1 MVRLRLFDDLLLKW
15 QKAINLIG
23 PGTVADRWRR
33 HYLDSAQL
41 QPLAEAGHW
50 LDLGSGAGFPGLVL
64 AILGI
69 GEMHLVESDQRKVL
83 FLREAARLTGAPVT
97 VHHGR
102 IETSSAPKAG
112 VITARALAPLP
123 NLLDLAERFVAEST
137 VLLLPKGQDVE
148 QELTAA
154 TKYWSMEV
162 ERLPSQT
169 DPAGVILRLK
179 GLRRVRPA

>member
-1 MVRLRLFDDLLLKW
+1 M
-15 QKAINLIG
+15 
-23 PGTVADRWRR
+23 R

-41 QPLAEAGHW
+41 KNMAPAGRW
-50 LDLGSGAGFPGLVL
+50 LDLGSGAGFPGIVL
-64 AILGI
+64 AILGV
-69 GEMHLVESDQRKVL
+69 GETHLVESDQRKVL
-83 FLREAARLTGAPVT
+83 FLREAARVSGAAAT

-102 IETSSAPKAG
+102 IEAAAAPMAD

-123 NLLDLAERFVAEST
+123 DLLNLAARFAT
-137 VLLLPKGQDVE
+137 PQTILLLPKGQDVE
-148 QELTAA
+148 QELTEA

-179 GLRRVRPA
+179 GLRRVRSA